1 MKTFYLVWVSLAR
14 LNPNRINLLALGR
27 GGLQTAQ
34 KERYNQRLFDPLP
47 AAVVAVGFGFFG
59 QVQSA

>member
-1 MKTFYLVWVSLAR
+1 M
-14 LNPNRINLLALGR
+14 
-27 GGLQTAQ
+27 AQ

-47 AAVVAVGFGFFG
+47 AAVVAVEFSFFG

>member
-1 MKTFYLVWVSLAR
+1 M
-14 LNPNRINLLALGR
+14 
-27 GGLQTAQ
+27 AQ

-47 AAVVAVGFGFFG
+47 AAVVALEFGFCG